1 MQLLGLE
8 ALKRHGIIHRDLK
21 PANLLIGPDGHL
33 VIADLGLT
41 RCFGVHEADIER
53 INTSPEVIGDAMR
66 NQCETTD
73 SWCGTQLYMAPEI
86 FQRVGYSYPVDVW
99 SMGVIV
105 YELLFGAVSR
115 VIIKGFT
122 ATDISHRPLGMI
134 FFGCIITM
142 LARLLSMS

>member
-1 MQLLGLE
+1 M
-8 ALKRHGIIHRDLK
+8 
-21 PANLLIGPDGHL
+21 
-33 VIADLGLT
+33 IADLGLT

-53 INTSPEVIGDAMR
+53 LNTSSEAIEDAMKD
-66 NQCETTD
+66 QCVVTR
-73 SWCGTQLYMAPEI
+73 SMCGTPLYMAPEV
-86 FQRVGYSYPVDVW
+86 FQGVHYSYPVDVW

-142 LARLLSMS
+142 LARLL